1 MALTCLRSPPRA
13 MLPRS
18 GPVVKPI
25 SRASLRQSQLLPPLR
40 RARSSLP
47 RIRSSFDN
55 QVFEDGPEGIICYS
69 DENGEI
75 ICEGY
80 DEGPRLRPKISRTPC
95 PPCFRD
101 AGIIDMLQQNWI
113 QIVKGS
119 EVYQGL
125 AVQEEGF
132 KWLQ

>member
-55 QVFEDGPEGIICYS
+55 QVISQILSQSGRSSGVVWKVFEDGPEGIICYS

-95 PPCFRD
+95 PP
-101 AGIIDMLQQNWI
+101 W
-113 QIVKGS
+113 
-119 EVYQGL
+119 
-125 AVQEEGF
+125 
-132 KWLQ
+132 